1 MFTTEFGF
9 VWNLLVNTETE
20 TNVSKFGIIVPEFL
34 GVVVFTHGTMCEF
47 VNQDVE
53 NLVNLTVKAD
63 GNLPTFVCVVADSTV
78 HAQVSRDG
86 DTPFEHM
93 KLFMV
98 RILDVIPEDSILF
111 LNLDQA
117 RGFRGLLKDP
127 HVY

>member
-1 MFTTEFGF
+1 M
-9 VWNLLVNTETE
+9 NQDM
-20 TNVSKFGIIVPEFL
+20 KD
-34 GVVVFTHGTMCEF
+34 F
-47 VNQDVE
+47 VNF
-53 NLVNLTVKAD
+53 TIKAD
-63 GNLPTFVCVVADSTV
+63 GNLPTFVCVVPDGTV
-78 HAQVSRDG
+78 HTQVSRDG

>member
-1 MFTTEFGF
+1 MLTTEFGF
-9 VWNLLVNTETE
+9 VWNLLVNTETQAD
-20 TNVSKFGIIVPEFL
+20 VSKFDIIVPEFFR
-34 GVVVFTHGTMCEF
+34 VVVFTHSAVCQFM
-47 VNQDVE
+47 NQDMKDF
-53 NLVNLTVKAD
+53 VNLTIETDCNLTTLVRVVPD
-63 GNLPTFVCVVADSTV
+63 GTV
-78 HAQVSRDG
+78 HTQVSRDG

-117 RGFRGLLKDP
+117 HWFRGLLKDP